1 MRALVMEVV
10 EGPTLAE
17 RIQQGSIPIDE
28 AIAIAKQMAE
38 ALEYAHERSI
48 IHRDLKP
55 ANLKLT
61 EEGDVKLLDF
71 GLAKALEGDTGK
83 AQDDS
88 HSPTL
93 TRVTEAG
100 VLLGTAGYMS
110 PEQAK
115 GKPVD
120 RRADIWAFGVVLFE
134 MLTGQRLFAG
144 ETASETLAF
153 VMTKEPSFEALP
165 SGTPASVHE
174 LLRRCLTK
182 DPRMRL
188 QAIGEARVVL
198 SEPVEEAREAPR
210 ARRPTFLPWVVAAT
224 CAAVAIVALW
234 PRARTLEAPVR
245 LNAELGAG
253 LSLDWSE
260 GTGAV
265 LSPDGSTLAFVARES
280 GSESSKL
287 FVRPL
292 EQPHATPLAG
302 TDGAD
307 GPFFSPDGEW
317 IGFFVGDSLRKIQV
331 GGGGSVTLT
340 GVSRPRGAW
349 WGDDGVIALA
359 PDIRTGL
366 MKISSSGGEVEP
378 LTELDDSELEI
389 THRWPQILPGSR
401 VIVFTA
407 AAMGGDYS
415 NANIVAMSLETG
427 ERHIVHRGGFHARY
441 LPSGH
446 IVYLHEAT
454 LYAAPFDPEELA
466 ITGQPIPVIEGVVS
480 GSSGGAQFA
489 LSDNGTLVYSEGAAS
504 GKVTIQWMLHD
515 GTFAPLRDVGAN
527 YRELQFSP
535 GGARLALSVIGQQE
549 DIWVYELQ
557 RGTMS
562 RFDVPRRDGGIPE
575 VDAGR
580 QTHRVRFQP
589 KPKDGRR
596 DLLEV
601 RRWHRGGAA
610 IVRERARHLAGTLAF
625 QRQVSR
631 LHREESTGRGRLYH
645 AGRRRRVRGTE
656 SRRATALLDGTLQ
669 RERASIL
676 ARRTVHRLRVQRVR
690 TIRSLRET
698 LSGSRRTMAD
708 LDRWRRLS
716 RVVTEWS
723 RALLPQH
730 RIGAN
735 DDGR

>member
-359 PDIRTGL
+359 TGHSHGPHEDLVVGRRGRAPDRARRLRARDHPSLAADLAG
-366 MKISSSGGEVEP
+366 KQG
-378 LTELDDSELEI
+378 
-389 THRWPQILPGSR
+389 HR
-401 VIVFTA
+401 
-407 AAMGGDYS
+407 
-415 NANIVAMSLETG
+415 
-427 ERHIVHRGGFHARY
+427 VHRCSHGWGLQQRQYRRDVARDRRTSHRSSRRVPRTVSSERAHR
-441 LPSGH
+441 LPSRSDALCGT
-446 IVYLHEAT
+446 IR
-454 LYAAPFDPEELA
+454 
-466 ITGQPIPVIEGVVS
+466 
-480 GSSGGAQFA
+480 SGGA
-489 LSDNGTLVYSEGAAS
+489 
-504 GKVTIQWMLHD
+504 
-515 GTFAPLRDVGAN
+515 RDHGPAH
-527 YRELQFSP
+527 P
-535 GGARLALSVIGQQE
+535 G
-549 DIWVYELQ
+549 
-557 RGTMS
+557 
-562 RFDVPRRDGGIPE
+562 
-575 VDAGR
+575 
-580 QTHRVRFQP
+580 H
-589 KPKDGRR
+589 
-596 DLLEV
+596 
-601 RRWHRGGAA
+601 
-610 IVRERARHLAGTLAF
+610 
-625 QRQVSR
+625 
-631 LHREESTGRGRLYH
+631 
-645 AGRRRRVRGTE
+645 RRRRLRQQRRRPIRPVGQRHAGVFRGGGLRQSYNSVDAARWNFRTTE
-656 SRRATALLDGTLQ
+656 RRGRELPGTPILTRRRATGVV
-669 RERASIL
+669 RHRS
-676 ARRTVHRLRVQRVR
+676 ARRYLGVR
-690 TIRSLRET
+690 AATR
-698 LSGSRRTMAD
+698 
-708 LDRWRRLS
+708 
-716 RVVTEWS
+716 
-723 RALLPQH
+723 
-730 RIGAN
+730 
-735 DDGR
+735 DDVAV